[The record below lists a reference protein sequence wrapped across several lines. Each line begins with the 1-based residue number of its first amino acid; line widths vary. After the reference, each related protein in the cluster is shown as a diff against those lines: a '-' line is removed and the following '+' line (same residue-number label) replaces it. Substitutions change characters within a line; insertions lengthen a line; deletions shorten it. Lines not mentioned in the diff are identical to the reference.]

1 MGNFDQKIK
10 TGNLGS
16 GLVATSLATIMAM
29 SLTACSPGFETAK
42 SSCSGT
48 ATSCG
53 NGSLGGGGGGNGGGQ
68 TGWES
73 VNVDG
78 SINGGRFDRTK
89 VVEIDK
95 AAKMLVLRMPF
106 IAGIQIGVQVPT
118 PIPELPGATIGIE
131 PNTDGSSS
139 LVLRIPLE
147 KVLRGV
153 DFLPKGRLPNGD
165 PLPAIPEGELPSLG
179 LTFNNQ
185 RDIKG
190 ALYLSP
196 TVVGLFINT
205 KFDPF
210 IRLTLPIRDQARTR
224 TFGYFTSIPAK
235 PGFDGGFFL
244 SFALPDDLARAIDD
258 LL

>member
-1 MGNFDQKIK
+1 MKNFDQKFNA
-10 TGNLGS
+10 GL
-16 GLVATSLATIMAM
+16 LVASLAMT
-29 SLTACSPGFETAK
+29 LTACSPGFESAK
-42 SSCSGT
+42 SVCTGSASSC
-48 ATSCG
+48 A
-53 NGSLGGGGGGNGGGQ
+53 NGSLGGGGGNGGGTQ
-68 TGWES
+68 PGWES
-73 VNVDG
+73 INVDG

-89 VVEIDK
+89 VVDIDK
-95 AAKMLVLRMPF
+95 ATKMLVLRMPF

-131 PNTDGSSS
+131 ANADGSSA
-139 LVLRIPLE
+139 LVLRIPLD

-165 PLPAIPEGELPSLG
+165 ALPAIPEGELPSLG
-179 LTFNNQ
+179 LSFNNQ

>member
-1 MGNFDQKIK
+1 MKNFDQKIK
-10 TGNLGS
+10 TGTFGSNLI
-16 GLVATSLATIMAM
+16 ATSLALSAAM
-29 SLTACSPGFETAK
+29 SLAACSPGFETAK
-42 SSCSGT
+42 SSCTGS
-48 ATSCG
+48 SC
-53 NGSLGGGGGGNGGGQ
+53 NASSGGGGNGGSGNQ
-68 TGWES
+68 PGWES
-73 VNVDG
+73 VAVDG

-106 IAGIQIGVQVPT
+106 IAGIQIGVQIPT

-131 PNTDGSSS
+131 PSTDGSSS

-165 PLPAIPEGELPSLG
+165 ALPAIPEGELPTLG
-179 LTFNNQ
+179 LSFNNQ
-185 RDIKG
+185 REIKG